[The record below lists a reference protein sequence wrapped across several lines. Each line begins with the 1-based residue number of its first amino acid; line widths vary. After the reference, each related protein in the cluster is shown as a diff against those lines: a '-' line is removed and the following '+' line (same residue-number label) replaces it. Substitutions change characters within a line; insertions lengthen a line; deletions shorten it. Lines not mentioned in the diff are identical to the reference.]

1 MQPEK
6 TVQRPPRKQHWQKT
20 QYANSIRLES
30 SGTYYPRVRIA
41 GKAIR
46 KSSETQVL
54 SVALLRLN
62 DFAKEERGSLAK
74 KTELYNYESLI
85 QDYVRDLDIDYSLKN
100 NPP

>member
-1 MQPEK
+1 
-6 TVQRPPRKQHWQKT
+6 
-20 QYANSIRLES
+20 
-30 SGTYYPRVRIA
+30 
-41 GKAIR
+41 
-46 KSSETQVL
+46 VL